1 MRSLHA
7 FEPARSS
14 LIISTVVALTGC
26 AGNSGAVRSDAVSP
40 VEPATTPHALDGMN
54 PFAGARMF
62 VNPDYVKAVGALAA
76 EHPADAPLLKK
87 LEVQPTAIWMDDISK
102 TRDLPRYL
110 DDALQQQKT
119 GGQPVVSLFV
129 LYDLPGRDC
138 AAASSSGELALDAA
152 GEARYQHD
160 YVDVI
165 AAAFRAHPE
174 QRVAVVIE
182 PDSLSNLVTNLELP
196 NCQAAEGIY
205 KRGIAYAI
213 SKLSLPNVF
222 LYLEAAH
229 AGWLAWPKNIARSV
243 PLYKEVLALAGGA
256 ERIRGFALNVSSYDP
271 VRADTSSPCDEMTY
285 VGRLAKN
292 LASVGITGK
301 GFVIDTGRD
310 GIAGVRTAP
319 GNWCNVKGAG
329 LGERPR
335 ADPAP
340 LVDAYLYVKVP
351 GESDGTSDPN
361 ATRFDQ
367 NCASDDASPGAPQ
380 AGKMYDAY
388 LLDLVRNATPPL

>member
-1 MRSLHA
+1 
-7 FEPARSS
+7 
-14 LIISTVVALTGC
+14 
-26 AGNSGAVRSDAVSP
+26 
-40 VEPATTPHALDGMN
+40 VEPATTPHAPDGMN
-54 PFAGARMF
+54 PFAGARIY
-62 VNPDYVKAVGALAA
+62 VNPDYVTMVQALAA
-76 EHPADAPLLKK
+76 AHPADATLLKK
-87 LEVQPTAIWMDDISK
+87 LEAQPTAIWMDDISK

-110 DDALQQQKT
+110 DDTLQQQKT

-138 AAASSSGELALDAA
+138 AAASSSGELGLDAA

-182 PDSLSNLVTNLELP
+182 PDSLSNLVTNLDLP
-196 NCQAAEGIY
+196 KCQAAEGVY

-213 SKLSLPNVF
+213 AKLSLPNVF

-243 PLYKEVLALAGGA
+243 PLYKEVLTLAGGA
-256 ERIRGFALNVSSYDP
+256 ERIRGFALNVSNYDP
-271 VRADTSSPCDEMTY
+271 LRTDTASPCDEMTY

-310 GIAGVRTAP
+310 GIPGVRSARAP
-319 GNWCNVKGAG
+319 TRRRWST
-329 LGERPR
+329 P
-335 ADPAP
+335 
-340 LVDAYLYVKVP
+340 
-351 GESDGTSDPN
+351 TS
-361 ATRFDQ
+361 T
-367 NCASDDASPGAPQ
+367 
-380 AGKMYDAY
+380 
-388 LLDLVRNATPPL
+388 